1 MLYENKNYA
10 KKAREKAAEIEA
22 MLKRQA
28 RMTDGGQVKRSQ
40 RSVTLYLRCLA
51 ISTAQSKYAARML
64 RFRHTAGCPVERRA
78 SQCVPMMHAV

>member
-64 RFRHTAGCPVERRA
+64 FGTLPDARSKSALLSVCR
-78 SQCVPMMHAV
+78 